1 MRILV
6 ISDSHTTDPNQS
18 LFLKLDKEIKKN
30 DCCIH
35 AGDFTAYLV
44 YGELSKKIKT
54 YAVAGNMDDEVI
66 LQKLPQKK
74 IFKLSNFTFA
84 LTHGSGTSRTME
96 QYVRHQFQ
104 KDFEKIDIFIYGH
117 SHQAT
122 NYKIDNKIYFN
133 PGSVGDTITA
143 PEKTYGIIEI
153 KNGRLNRSIKR
164 IG

>member
-6 ISDSHTTDPNQS
+6 ISDSHTTNSNQGF
-18 LFLKLDKEIKKN
+18 FLKLDKEIKKS

-35 AGDFTAYLV
+35 AGDFTDYSI
-44 YGELSKKIKT
+44 YRELSKKIKT
-54 YAVAGNMDDEVI
+54 YAVAGNMDNEVI
-66 LQKLPQKK
+66 LQKLPKK
-74 IFKLSNFTFA
+74 MVFELSNFTFA
-84 LTHGSGTSRTME
+84 LTHGSGTSRTIE

-117 SHQAT
+117 SHQAA
-122 NYKIDNKIYFN
+122 NYKIDDKIYFN
-133 PGSVGDTITA
+133 PGSVGDTITT

-153 KNGRLNRSIKR
+153 KNGRLNRSIKK

>member
-6 ISDSHTTDPNQS
+6 ISDSHITNPNQGF
-18 LFLKLDKEIKKN
+18 FLKLDKEIRRS

-35 AGDFTAYLV
+35 AGDFIAYPI
-44 YGELSKKIKT
+44 YEKLSKKIKT
-54 YAVAGNMDDEVI
+54 YAVAGNMDDGMI
-66 LQKLPQKK
+66 LQKLPQKI
-74 IFKLSNFTFA
+74 IFELSNFTFA
-84 LTHGSGTSRTME
+84 LTHGSGTSKTIK
-96 QYVRHQFQ
+96 QYVQHQFQ

-122 NYKIDNKIYFN
+122 DYKINNKIYFN
-133 PGSVGDTITA
+133 PGSIGDTITT

-153 KNGRLNRSIKR
+153 KNGRLNRGIKK

>member
-6 ISDSHTTDPNQS
+6 ISDSHITNPNQGF
-18 LFLKLDKEIKKN
+18 FLKLDKEIKKS

-35 AGDFTAYLV
+35 VGDFTTYSI
-44 YGELSKKIKT
+44 YEKLSKKIKT

-66 LQKLPQKK
+66 VEKLPQKA
-74 IFKLSNFTFA
+74 ILELSNFTFA
-84 LTHGSGTSRTME
+84 LTHGSGTSTTIE
-96 QYVRHQFQ
+96 QYIRHQFK

-117 SHQAT
+117 SHQAV
-122 NYKIDNKIYFN
+122 NRKIEDKIYFN
-133 PGSVGDTITA
+133 PGSVGDTITT

-153 KNGRLNRSIKR
+153 KNGQLNRSIKK